1 MYKFF
6 YNYPI
11 CPNCLTP
18 ADNYSEVKMT
28 DEKKGTFRCE
38 NCGAHFYNRF
48 IDKNFNE
55 SLYWNVNLNK
65 IEKAYFSFLNEKEHG
80 KYLITWP
87 WEEVNFSPILASDYL
102 IKNPEHKVV
111 IVDKLIKQTPRIY
124 KNPSIDVLFDHLF
137 FIKKVYLNSKYDEKS
152 IVPEKIFE
160 SRKKFYCE
168 IKVIKENQKFF
179 KNMSKKKIALLR
191 ENLRFEADYQENK
204 FNKFKKDSIKKIEK
218 QFSDSAIK
226 STRDVFLHKLPK
238 IYNELGLFE
247 LKFKIDEGIDND
259 VKISDFFKRE
269 YGEILPNTYNL
280 NKVSDNIKSITIH
293 EDAMFKKDLREYNL
307 IFIDDTI
314 DTYKLIK
321 FISKVNPD
329 VTIFNRAD
337 LFFERSLI
345 FNRGL
350 EFNDFV
356 KNSNNTILL
365 FSTFR
370 DNRALYKIGEE
381 SSILNEL
388 NVIPHTWDYKEITNQ
403 LKTENDYI
411 SLGSSSLNDVK
422 SSKDI
427 HIEYFTV
434 DGLDVIESSFSSIMK
449 FYKNNRNIRNFLF
462 DLLRTPLYLSG
473 YFRDKKVFRKHNLS
487 FESLFASIY
496 NRDEELG
503 IELDK
508 IYDSVY
514 HYNDNNINPITDKI
528 TNLILNFN
536 FNKNDKIIC
545 VVDTYE
551 IKGLKEIIE
560 MKIKDENILSHITY
574 SSWDKLIEFNFEEKN
589 NYYIISTRNPYI
601 TFKLNNYDFKKIYF
615 VGSPSTIEHI
625 KIEVLK
631 RLTEHGTMPLFVFEE
646 NDGNNAPQLLT
657 KSINNIEDLPPLT
670 KTKKSNIYQ
679 IFEYEKTEDE
689 KPSENP
695 TKIYDVKIRTQNSK
709 NKFNI
714 SLESDD
720 DAILVISKN
729 EKGMFLPLQ
738 NNVYIK
744 NMNGEV
750 EEIKTS
756 KDTCNQLINKKIVLD
771 SEGFYTSFRLLFFRF
786 ISESKNKIPII
797 NSGFQWNNFKSL
809 LNDTFKW
816 LEILRKIS
824 IKYEKS
830 NTNLNMDSKYKL
842 ALDISKLKLHAK
854 DPDYI
859 SKFWLS
865 EPVYIETSEGDI
877 PIYENEHPKTREDLI
892 TLFQW
897 INENFEDINLSPT
910 DANRSYYAAIT
921 LQKIRRDFL
930 RKRRGNIPYAHLDLY
945 YEFEK
950 NIDRVLLNADSFE
963 VSYADIV
970 KINGEIT
977 PYKVVNDYKKY
988 LK

>member
-1 MYKFF
+1 MNKFF

-18 ADNYSEVKMT
+18 TDNYSKVKIT
-28 DEKKGTFRCE
+28 DEQKETFRCE

-48 IDKNFNE
+48 LDDNFNE
-55 SLYWNVNLNK
+55 SLFWNVNLNK
-65 IEKAYFSFLNEKEHG
+65 IENEYFSFLNEEKRG

-87 WEEVNFSPILASDYL
+87 WEKVNFSPILASDYL
-102 IKNPEHKVV
+102 IKNPEHTVI
-111 IVDKLIKQTPRIY
+111 IVDKLIKQDHGIY
-124 KNPSIDVLFDHLF
+124 KNPSVDVLFDYLF
-137 FIKKVYLNSKYDEKS
+137 FIKKAYLNSKYDEKL

-160 SRKKFYCE
+160 TRKKFYCE
-168 IKVIKENQKFF
+168 IDIIKDNQKSYR
-179 KNMSKKKIALLR
+179 NMSKKKITLIT
-191 ENLRFEADYQENK
+191 ENLRLETDFQENK
-204 FNKFKKDSIKKIEK
+204 FNKFKKDIEKKIEK
-218 QFSDSAIK
+218 LFSDSAIE
-226 STRDVFLHKLPK
+226 STRDAHKNKLPK
-238 IYNELGLFE
+238 IKNEYGLFK
-247 LKFKIDEGIDND
+247 LKFNIDEGIEKD
-259 VKISDFFKRE
+259 VKINNFFKRE
-269 YGEILPNTYNL
+269 YGEILPNTNNL
-280 NKVSDNIKSITIH
+280 NKVSNYIKSISIH
-293 EDAMFKKDLREYNL
+293 EDVMFKKDLRDYNL
-307 IFIDDTI
+307 IFIDDTL
-314 DTYKLIK
+314 DSYKIIK
-321 FISKVNPD
+321 FINNVNPD

-337 LFFERSLI
+337 LFFERSLF

-350 EFNDFV
+350 EFNNFI

-370 DNRALYKIGEE
+370 DNRSLYKIGDE

-388 NVIPHTWDYKEITNQ
+388 NITPHTWDNKEIITQ
-403 LKTENDYI
+403 LKTKNDHI
-411 SLGSSSLNDVK
+411 SLGSSSLNNVK
-422 SSKDI
+422 SSKNI
-427 HIEYFTV
+427 PIEYLTV
-434 DGLDVIESSFSSIMK
+434 DSLDIIESSFSSIMR
-449 FYKNNRNIRNFLF
+449 FYKKNKQIRNFLF

-503 IELDK
+503 VKLDE

-514 HYNDNNINPITDKI
+514 HFNDKNINPITNKI
-528 TNLILNFN
+528 INLISDLNFN
-536 FNKNDKIIC
+536 KTDKIIC

-560 MKIKDENILSHITY
+560 MKIEDENILEHIIY

-589 NYYIISTRNPYI
+589 NYYIISTRSPYI

-615 VGSPSTIEHI
+615 VGSPSTIENI
-625 KIEVLK
+625 KIKIIK
-631 RLTEHGTMPLFVFEE
+631 RLTEKGTRPLFVFDE
-646 NDGNNAPQLLT
+646 NNRKNAPQLLT
-657 KSINNIEDLPPLT
+657 ESIANIDELLPI
-670 KTKKSNIYQ
+670 KTKKDNIYI
-679 IFEYEKTEDE
+679 IFDYEKTEE
-689 KPSENP
+689 ETPLENP
-695 TKIYDVKIRTQNSK
+695 TKIYDVKIKNQNSK

-720 DAILVISKN
+720 EAILVISKN
-729 EKGMFLPLQ
+729 ENGMFLPLQ
-738 NNVYIK
+738 NNIYIK

-756 KDTCNQLINKKIVLD
+756 KDTCKQLINKKIVLD

-786 ISESKNKIPII
+786 ISDSKNKIPIFHR
-797 NSGFQWNNFKSL
+797 GFQWDNFKSL
-809 LNDTFKW
+809 LNDTFEW
-816 LEILRKIS
+816 LEILRKIT

-830 NTNLNMDSKYKL
+830 NMNFITDSKYKL
-842 ALDISKLKLHAK
+842 ARDISKLELHAK
-854 DPDYI
+854 DPEYI

-865 EPVYIETSEGDI
+865 EPVYIETSEVDI

-892 TLFQW
+892 TLYQW
-897 INENFEDINLSPT
+897 ITENFEDIELSPT

-930 RKRRGNIPYAHLDLY
+930 RKRKNNIPYAHLDLY
-945 YEFEK
+945 YEFQ
-950 NIDRVLLNADSFE
+950 NTIDRVLMNADSFE

-970 KINGEIT
+970 KIHGEIT